1 MKNIFLPSGKQF
13 LLLLSFVLLTSC
25 ALKPIPSEYNVVP
38 QNQGQVSASSLG
50 NGKVLLYNG
59 ANFLHT
65 MDNTARINIWID
77 DKALGQLR
85 PGEYVVV
92 DLDNAQ
98 YNFEL
103 LHLDAVKM
111 RSRHSVKVD
120 EETKVIMVK
129 PTVTSNKLE
138 VTNVLPNNFDKFTF
152 MMNR

>member
-1 MKNIFLPSGKQF
+1 MKNIFLTAGKKV
-13 LLLLSFVLLTSC
+13 LMLISFVLVTSC
-25 ALKPIPSEYNVVP
+25 ALKPIPSEYNVAS
-38 QNQGQVSASSLG
+38 QNQGQVTASSLG

-92 DLDNAQ
+92 DLDNQQ
-98 YNFEL
+98 YNIEL

-111 RSRHSVKVD
+111 RSRHSLKVD
-120 EETKVIMVK
+120 EDTKVIMVK

-138 VTNVLPNNFDKFTF
+138 VTNVLPQNFDKYTF